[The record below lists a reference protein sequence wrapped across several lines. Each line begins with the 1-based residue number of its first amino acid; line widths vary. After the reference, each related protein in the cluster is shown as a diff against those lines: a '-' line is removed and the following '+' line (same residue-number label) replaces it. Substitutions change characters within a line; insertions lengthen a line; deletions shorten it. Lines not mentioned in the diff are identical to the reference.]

1 MQRVIRIAPNIISNE
16 GALSIYVITL
26 FEHFQSYLTYS
37 LRYYCYMVD
46 IWYLLSCSNC
56 GCNMTYFKAV
66 VSFGMVVHGSYN
78 HKPISGAIWHI
89 LHGIG
94 LYFMV
99 WYSVAWHW
107 MELHGVVWRCVA
119 LHCIACHGVAGSDM
133 ALPSVVWHWMS
144 LCGVAL
150 DSVAWYGMAWH
161 CMALHDISW
170 CCMTWHVIACHGLSL
185 HCIGVAWHCML

>member
-37 LRYYCYMVD
+37 LRYHCYMVD

-56 GCNMTYFKAV
+56 GCNMTYFEAV

-94 LYFMV
+94 VYFMV

-107 MELHGVVWRCVA
+107 TELHGVVWCCVA
-119 LHCIACHGVAGSDM
+119 WHCIALHGIACHGVAGSGM
-133 ALPSVVWHWMS
+133 ALPSVVWHWIA

-150 DSVAWYGMAWH
+150 DCVAWYGVAWH

-170 CCMTWHVIACHGLSL
+170 RCMTWHDIACHG
-185 HCIGVAWHCML
+185 V